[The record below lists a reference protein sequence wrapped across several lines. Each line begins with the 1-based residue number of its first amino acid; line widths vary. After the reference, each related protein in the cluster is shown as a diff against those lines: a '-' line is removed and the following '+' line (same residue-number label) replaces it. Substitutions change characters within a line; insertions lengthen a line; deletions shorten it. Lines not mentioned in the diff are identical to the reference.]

1 MGNCNILDSIDGHN
15 LYVVWTKIGSRLDS
29 RQYFVW
35 QRRKGVRRGR
45 NKRARRNCAFVKAE
59 RSRILPKAI
68 YTTDLDCMTMYKVFR
83 YRLKPTKSQITTLN
97 RHLDLCRWTYNQT
110 LALRKNAWENDQKII
125 GYYESKRYI
134 TIWKQ
139 DKPELKEVHSHVLQ
153 DVSKRVDL
161 ALQSFFRR
169 IKSGETPGYPRF
181 KGIGCYDSLTYV
193 DGFKINEN
201 TLSLSKIG
209 DIDIWLHRPIEG
221 TVKRLTIRRSATKKW
236 YVSFLVEDAPKDAVP
251 DSEKAVGID
260 VGISNF
266 VVLSDGTFV
275 ANQRYLAACEEKL
288 STEQSKKDKL
298 PHRSP
303 ERKKAAKK
311 VGHIYEKLSNL
322 RDNFAHQ
329 LSHQIVNDYGIICLE
344 DINIKNLIEKKPYMA
359 KSVLDASWNRF
370 RTYVTY
376 KAESAGRKVVL
387 VNPAYTS
394 QMCSGC
400 GSIVKKGLSERI
412 HNCLK
417 CGLVMDR
424 DLNASKNILRLGL
437 QSLEK
442 IQNAHNSNC
451 VNSHGGSPLNNY
463 GYVEVAFS
471 L

>member
-1 MGNCNILDSIDGHN
+1 LH
-15 LYVVWTKIGSRLDS
+15 
-29 RQYFVW
+29 
-35 QRRKGVRRGR
+35 
-45 NKRARRNCAFVKAE
+45 
-59 RSRILPKAI
+59 
-68 YTTDLDCMTMYKVFR
+68 
-83 YRLKPTKSQITTLN
+83 
-97 RHLDLCRWTYNQT
+97 
-110 LALRKNAWENDQKII
+110 
-125 GYYESKRYI
+125 
-134 TIWKQ
+134 
-139 DKPELKEVHSHVLQ
+139 
-153 DVSKRVDL
+153 
-161 ALQSFFRR
+161 
-169 IKSGETPGYPRF
+169 
-181 KGIGCYDSLTYV
+181 
-193 DGFKINEN
+193 
-201 TLSLSKIG
+201 LSKIG
-209 DIDIWLHRPIEG
+209 DLKVWLHRKVEG
-221 TVKRLTIRRSATKKW
+221 TIKRLTIRRSATKKW
-236 YVSFLVEDAPKDAVP
+236 YVSFLLEDAPKDAVP

-303 ERKKAAKK
+303 ERRKAAKK
-311 VGHIYEKLSNL
+311 VSHIYERLGNL

-344 DINIKNLIEKKPYMA
+344 DIDIKDLIEKKPYMA

-417 CGLVMDR
+417 CGLIMDR

-437 QSLEK
+437 QS
-442 IQNAHNSNC
+442 
-451 VNSHGGSPLNNY
+451 
-463 GYVEVAFS
+463 VAKA
-471 L
+471 